1 MSSSNQ
7 KNDWC
12 WVPGEIWRWCDGV
25 IETSTRD
32 SQTRKGPRVGWGI
45 CLGLEFFS
53 VRDSTDFETKLPQF
67 QNKSEK
73 TLGLRGNSPSL
84 LESPSRAFLSD
95 LNPAQQSPSAE
106 HWCARQCAHK
116 SSRPS
121 SLLMHYIYIC
131 KIKWINKIQ

>member
-12 WVPGEIWRWCDGV
+12 WVPGGIRRWCDGV
-25 IETSTRD
+25 IEASTRALRD

-45 CLGLEFFS
+45 CLGLEFFRL
-53 VRDSTDFETKLPQF
+53 RDSTDFETKLPQF

-84 LESPSRAFLSD
+84 LESPSVPSSD
-95 LNPAQQSPSAE
+95 LNPAQQSQSAE
-106 HWCARQCAHK
+106 HWCVQQCAHK

-121 SLLMHYIYIC
+121 SPTIYIC